1 VILIVDL
8 DAMPRYTIQV
18 SAATC
23 ASTTAQS
30 TETLSATV
38 ELSMA
43 STLTGRVNTSAHSKI
58 VNMVSGGNKEAFK
71 DDWITPNDMS
81 RYTAQNKM
89 RQYYKEIKL

>member
-1 VILIVDL
+1 
-8 DAMPRYTIQV
+8 MPRYTIQA

-30 TETLSATV
+30 KETLSATV

-43 STLTGRVNTSAHSKI
+43 STLTGRVTTSAHLKT
-58 VNMVSGGNKEAFK
+58 VNTVSGEDKEAFK
-71 DDWITPNDMS
+71 DDWIMPNDMS

-89 RQYYKEIKL
+89 RQYCKEIKL